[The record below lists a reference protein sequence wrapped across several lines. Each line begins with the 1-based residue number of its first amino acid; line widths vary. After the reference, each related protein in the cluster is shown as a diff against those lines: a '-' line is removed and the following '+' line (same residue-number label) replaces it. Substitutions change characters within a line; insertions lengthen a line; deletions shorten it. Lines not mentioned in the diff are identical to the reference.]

1 MDFEITESS
10 FPGATHLLLGVF
22 RKLFYSWKLVQ
33 RFALFS
39 GELSFASFQKTF
51 HLNNITFS
59 DSNALDRIFAGA
71 NTSTLIHT
79 NMGIWASVHLI
90 NHPLK
95 VAFFSRFIWFIF
107 WDVACLL
114 MIISSACVLCAI
126 HLVPDAFW
134 LVSSFYKFKWL
145 AVNFSKFF
153 KLPQFFQWT
162 FV

>member
-33 RFALFS
+33 RFALCS

-95 VAFFSRFIWFIF
+95 VAFFFDLYYLSSEMLH
-107 WDVACLL
+107 ACWWLYQVHV
-114 MIISSACVLCAI
+114 SCVLST
-126 HLVPDAFW
+126 W
-134 LVSSFYKFKWL
+134 
-145 AVNFSKFF
+145 
-153 KLPQFFQWT
+153 FQMPFGWYPPST
-162 FV
+162 NSNDLL